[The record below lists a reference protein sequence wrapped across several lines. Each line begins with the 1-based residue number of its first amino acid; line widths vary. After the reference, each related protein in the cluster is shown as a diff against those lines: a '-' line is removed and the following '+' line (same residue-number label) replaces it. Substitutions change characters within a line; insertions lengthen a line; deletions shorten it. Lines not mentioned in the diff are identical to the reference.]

1 MTNSNKKEKMSNLPP
16 EVAELMQ
23 HIGDLM
29 KHWGFKKIHGEIW
42 SCLFLSDKP
51 LDAAAIIERL
61 GISKSLVSMSMS
73 DLTEMNLVVQDG
85 KSSEGTLLY
94 KANTNISEVIFNI
107 LRFRERKIFAKLSSS
122 YSLVETLP
130 EGETKKW
137 DLNMDR
143 IKDFGNFLKEAESV
157 MGKLVTKKVS

>member
-1 MTNSNKKEKMSNLPP
+1 MNNTKKPINLPP
-16 EVAELMQ
+16 EVAELIDQ
-23 HIGDLM
+23 IGQLM

-61 GISKSLVSMSMS
+61 GVSKSLISMSLS
-73 DLTEMNLVVQDG
+73 GLTELNLVFQAG
-85 KSSEGTLLY
+85 KSAEGTLLY

-107 LRFRERKIFAKLSSS
+107 LRYRERKIFAKLSTS

-143 IKDFGNFLKEAESV
+143 IKDFGNFLKEAESL
-157 MGKLVTKKVS
+157 MSKIATKKAS